1 MSGRAAALANAAART
16 GTYEESATIERRE
29 KDTRKAFVELAGNMR
44 DSRGFPLI
52 FNGSDS
58 EKRCRLPILELT
70 APLTIGPDQD

>member
-1 MSGRAAALANAAART
+1 MSGRATALANAAART

-70 APLTIGPDQD
+70 APLAIGPDQD

>member
-1 MSGRAAALANAAART
+1 MPPRPRGRRHASD
-16 GTYEESATIERRE
+16 TYDESAKIERRE
-29 KDTRKAFVELAGNMR
+29 KDTRKAFVQLAGKVR

-70 APLTIGPDQD
+70 APLAIGPEPY

>member
-1 MSGRAAALANAAART
+1 MSGSAAALANAAART

-70 APLTIGPDQD
+70 APLAIGPDQD